1 MQGFAVDP
9 ESLPADWQPFFI
21 NANDWSN
28 EGVIHTHKPF
38 FSVQFH
44 PEAAPGPTD
53 TTFLFDLFLG
63 RLRHRNQVCVIGD
76 ANAVFPSFFRVL
88 VWFGLS
94 NSCRP
99 STQRSRPHAR
109 PPVYSPHLKF
119 ELLVYPFTQFFFS

>member
-1 MQGFAVDP
+1 MSLLLTGVFPSLYSPSSYACIQGFAVDP

-63 RLRHRNQVCVIGD
+63 RLRHRNQV
-76 ANAVFPSFFRVL
+76 
-88 VWFGLS
+88 
-94 NSCRP
+94 
-99 STQRSRPHAR
+99 
-109 PPVYSPHLKF
+109 
-119 ELLVYPFTQFFFS
+119 